1 MNTTK
6 IQRYYQDSTYYIH
19 KEEAHFVLDK
29 LGRGECSFSDTDK
42 MQEMVDR
49 NFPVSHKGM
58 QVDVTCSV
66 IVAGC
71 FALGQYYLVALYTI
85 GG

>member
-6 IQRYYQDSTYYIH
+6 TQRYYEDSTYYIH

-29 LGRGECSFSDTDK
+29 LDKEECSFSDIDK

-49 NFPVSHKGM
+49 NFPVPHKGM
-58 QVDVTCSV
+58 QVDVSAPQFYRAV
-66 IVAGC
+66 EIAEMMEDK
-71 FALGQYYLVALYTI
+71 
-85 GG
+85 

>member
-42 MQEMVDR
+42 MQEMVNR

-58 QVDVTCSV
+58 QVDVSTPQFYRAV
-66 IVAGC
+66 EIAE
-71 FALGQYYLVALYTI
+71 I
-85 GG
+85 MEDK